1 MDPLSPLLYG
11 RRNVRKVL
19 PAVIILT
26 FVVMLVIVI
35 LSTLG
40 GLRAS
45 MLVYTLEFDEW
56 TLVFPKKDT
65 RIPKPLLEEIAKH
78 PSVER
83 MIDSR
88 NCFVRVKT
96 LIGPMPFNLRAGRK
110 EEMDFLLG
118 RVHARLMSGGRLPE
132 PGTNEVAIHENIMK
146 ANGWSIGREFGV
158 DVDEEDWM
166 VGRFKIVGILAGP
179 VPVGVCSFEYL
190 NNPLQYAFAAKLW
203 EREIVVAKPGRTAEM
218 NAFLRTFK
226 EVKVYDKARAVDDVT
241 QGFDRIILVFR
252 FISILL
258 IVVVSFVVG
267 LINNIFFAQRIDEF
281 AVLLAIGHTQRRLF
295 RMVAG
300 ETAAMMA
307 LSWGLGL
314 ALGLGIFA
322 VFRETV
328 MAPRGIPLP
337 FWQPGA
343 ILVSLVLPLVAQ
355 AFAVVTVLGKLRRL
369 DPVTIIERRG

>member
-1 MDPLSPLLYG
+1 MDPLSPWTYG

-19 PAVIILT
+19 PALIILT
-26 FVVMLVIVI
+26 FVVMLVFVI

-40 GLRAS
+40 GLRES
-45 MLVYTLEFDEW
+45 MLVYTGEFDAW

-65 RIPKPLLEEIAKH
+65 RLPKALLEEIAVH
-78 PSVER
+78 PAVER

-96 LIGPMPFNLRAGRK
+96 LIGPMPFNLRAGRR
-110 EEMDFLLG
+110 EENRFLLE
-118 RVHARLMSGGRLPE
+118 RVNARLRNGKMPE

-166 VGRFKIVGILAGP
+166 LGRFKVVGILEGP

-190 NNPLQYAFAAKLW
+190 NSPLQYAFSAKLW
-203 EREIVVAKPGRTAEM
+203 EREIIVARRGRTAEL
-218 NAFLRTFK
+218 NAFLRTLK
-226 EVKVYDKARAVDDVT
+226 DVKVYDKARAVDDVT
-241 QGFDRIILVFR
+241 EGFDRIILVFR

-258 IVVVSFVVG
+258 IIVVSFVVG

-281 AVLLAIGHTQRRLF
+281 AVLMAIGHTQRRVF
-295 RMVAG
+295 RMVSG
-300 ETAAMMA
+300 ETAGLMGV
-307 LSWGLGL
+307 SWMLGLGL
-314 ALGLGIFA
+314 GAGVYATFCTL
-322 VFRETV
+322 V

-337 FWQPGA
+337 LWQPGPLLISL
-343 ILVSLVLPLVAQ
+343 ILPVVAQ

>member
-1 MDPLSPLLYG
+1 MDPLSPWTYS

-19 PAVIILT
+19 PALIILT
-26 FVVMLVIVI
+26 FVVMLVFVI

-40 GLRAS
+40 GLRES
-45 MLVYTLEFDEW
+45 MLVYTGEFDAW

-65 RIPKPLLEEIAKH
+65 RLPKALLQEIGAH
-78 PSVER
+78 PAVER

-88 NCFVRVKT
+88 TCFVRVKT
-96 LIGPMPFNLRAGRK
+96 LIGPMPFNLRAGRR
-110 EEMDFLLG
+110 EENEFLLQ
-118 RVHARLMSGGRLPE
+118 RVNARLRDGKLPE

-146 ANGWSIGREFGV
+146 ANGWSLGREFGV

-166 VGRFKIVGILAGP
+166 LGRFKVVGILQGP
-179 VPVGVCSFEYL
+179 VPVGICSFEYL
-190 NNPLQYAFAAKLW
+190 NSPLQYAFSAKLW
-203 EREIVVAKPGRTAEM
+203 EREVVVAKPGRTAEL
-218 NAFLRTFK
+218 NAFLRTLK
-226 EVKVYDKARAVDDVT
+226 DIKVYDKARAVDDVT

-258 IVVVSFVVG
+258 IIVVSFVVG

-281 AVLLAIGHTQRRLF
+281 AVLMAIGHTQRRVF

-300 ETAAMMA
+300 ETAGLMA
-307 LSWGLGL
+307 VSWTVGL
-314 ALGLGIFA
+314 ALGMALFA
-322 VFRETV
+322 SFCALV
-328 MAPRGIPLP
+328 MEPRGIPLP
-337 FWQPGA
+337 LWQPGPVLISL
-343 ILVSLVLPLVAQ
+343 ILPVVAQ

>member
-11 RRNVRKVL
+11 RRNARKVL

-110 EEMDFLLG
+110 EEMNFLLE
-118 RVHARLMSGGRLPE
+118 RVHATLKEGALPT

-146 ANGWSIGREFGV
+146 ANGWGVGREFGV

-166 VGRFKIVGILAGP
+166 VGRFKIVGILQGP

-226 EVKVYDKARAVDDVT
+226 EVKVYDKGRAVDDVT

-300 ETAAMMA
+300 ETAVLMA

-314 ALGLGIFA
+314 ALGLGIFEA
-322 VFRETV
+322 FRVVV
-328 MAPRGIPLP
+328 MEPRGIPLP
-337 FWQPGA
+337 FWQPGPLL
-343 ILVSLVLPLVAQ
+343 ISLILPLIAQ

>member
-1 MDPLSPLLYG
+1 MDPLSPWTYG

-19 PAVIILT
+19 PALIILT
-26 FVVMLVIVI
+26 FVVLLVFVI

-40 GLRAS
+40 GLRES
-45 MLVYTLEFDEW
+45 MLVYTGEFDAW

-65 RIPKPLLEEIAKH
+65 RLPKALLQEIGAH
-78 PSVER
+78 PAVER

-96 LIGPMPFNLRAGRK
+96 LIGPMPFNLRAGRS
-110 EEMDFLLG
+110 EENEFLLQ
-118 RVHARLMSGGRLPE
+118 RVNARLRDGKLPE

-146 ANGWSIGREFGV
+146 ANGWSLGREFGV

-166 VGRFKIVGILAGP
+166 LGRFKVVGILQGP
-179 VPVGVCSFEYL
+179 VPVGICSFEYL
-190 NNPLQYAFAAKLW
+190 NSPLQYAFSAKLW
-203 EREIVVAKPGRTAEM
+203 EREVVVAKPGRTGEL
-218 NAFLRTFK
+218 NAFLRTLK
-226 EVKVYDKARAVDDVT
+226 DIKVYDKARAVDDVT

-258 IVVVSFVVG
+258 IIVVSFVVG

-281 AVLLAIGHTQRRLF
+281 AVLMAIGHTQRRVF

-300 ETAAMMA
+300 ETAGLMA
-307 LSWGLGL
+307 VSWTVGL
-314 ALGLGIFA
+314 ALGMALFA
-322 VFRETV
+322 SFCALV
-328 MAPRGIPLP
+328 MEPRGIPLP
-337 FWQPGA
+337 LWQPGPVLISL
-343 ILVSLVLPLVAQ
+343 ILPVVAQ

>member
-1 MDPLSPLLYG
+1 MDPLSPWTYG
-11 RRNVRKVL
+11 RRNGRKVL
-19 PAVIILT
+19 PALIILT
-26 FVVMLVIVI
+26 FVVMLVFVI

-40 GLRAS
+40 GLRES

-65 RIPKPLLEEIAKH
+65 RIPKALLKEVAAH

-96 LIGPMPFNLRAGRK
+96 LIGPMPFNLRAGKR
-110 EEMDFLLG
+110 EEMEYLLK
-118 RVHARLMSGGRLPE
+118 RVNATLHDGKLPE

-146 ANGWSIGREFGV
+146 ANGWVLGREFGV

-166 VGRFKIVGILAGP
+166 LGRFKVVGVLRGP
-179 VPVGVCSFEYL
+179 VPVGVCSFEFL
-190 NNPLQYAFAAKLW
+190 NNPLQYAFSAKLW
-203 EREIVVAKPGRTAEM
+203 EREIVVAKPGRTAEL
-218 NAFLRTFK
+218 NAFLRTLGDI
-226 EVKVYDKARAVDDVT
+226 KVYDKKRAVDDVT

-258 IVVVSFVVG
+258 IIVVSFVVG

-281 AVLLAIGHTQRRLF
+281 AVLMAIGHTQKRLF

-300 ETAAMMA
+300 ETAGLMTV
-307 LSWGLGL
+307 SW
-314 ALGLGIFA
+314 ALGLGLGAVIFA
-322 VFRETV
+322 TFRALV
-328 MAPRGIPLP
+328 MEPRGIPLP
-337 FWQPGA
+337 LWQPGP
-343 ILVSLVLPLVAQ
+343 ILVSLILPVVAQ
-355 AFAVVTVLGKLRRL
+355 AFAIATVLGKLRRL

>member
-1 MDPLSPLLYG
+1 MDPLSPWTYG

-19 PAVIILT
+19 PALIILT
-26 FVVMLVIVI
+26 FVVLLVFVI

-40 GLRAS
+40 GLRDS
-45 MLVYTLEFDEW
+45 MLVYTREFDEW

-65 RIPKPLLEEIAKH
+65 RLPKALLQDIGAH
-78 PSVER
+78 PAVDR

-110 EEMDFLLG
+110 EEMDFLLQRSEARIKEG
-118 RVHARLMSGGRLPE
+118 RMPL
-132 PGTNEVAIHENIMK
+132 PGTDEVAIHENIMK
-146 ANGWSIGREFGV
+146 ANGWSLGREFGV

-166 VGRFKIVGILAGP
+166 LGRFKVVGILEGP
-179 VPVGVCSFEYL
+179 VPVGLCSFEFL
-190 NNPLQYAFAAKLW
+190 NNPLQYAFSAKLW
-203 EREIVVAKPGRTAEM
+203 EREIVVAKPGRIAEL
-218 NAFLRTFK
+218 NAFLRTLK
-226 EVKVYDKARAVDDVT
+226 DVKVYDKARAVDDVT

-267 LINNIFFAQRIDEF
+267 LINNIFFAQRVDEF
-281 AVLLAIGHTQRRLF
+281 AVLMAIGHTQRRIF

-300 ETAAMMA
+300 ETAGLMA
-307 LSWGLGL
+307 VSWT
-314 ALGLGIFA
+314 LGITAGFGVFA
-322 VFRETV
+322 AFCALVLE
-328 MAPRGIPLP
+328 PRGIPLP
-337 FWQPGA
+337 LWQPGPVL
-343 ILVSLVLPLVAQ
+343 ISLTLPLVAQ
-355 AFAVVTVLGKLRRL
+355 AFAVVTVLGRLRRL

>member
-1 MDPLSPLLYG
+1 MDPLSPWTYG

-19 PAVIILT
+19 PALIILT
-26 FVVMLVIVI
+26 FVVMLVFVI

-40 GLRAS
+40 GLRES
-45 MLVYTLEFDEW
+45 MLVYTGEFDAW

-65 RIPKPLLEEIAKH
+65 RLPKALLQEIGAH
-78 PSVER
+78 PATER

-96 LIGPMPFNLRAGRK
+96 LIGPMPFNLRAGRR
-110 EEMDFLLG
+110 EENDFLLQ
-118 RVHARLMSGGRLPE
+118 RVNARLRDGKLPE
-132 PGTNEVAIHENIMK
+132 PGTNEVAIHENIMR
-146 ANGWSIGREFGV
+146 ANGWSLGREFGV

-166 VGRFKIVGILAGP
+166 LGRFKVVGILQGP
-179 VPVGVCSFEYL
+179 VPVGICSFEYL
-190 NNPLQYAFAAKLW
+190 NSPLQYAFSAKLW
-203 EREIVVAKPGRTAEM
+203 EREVVVAKPGRTAEL
-218 NAFLRTFK
+218 NAFLRTLK
-226 EVKVYDKARAVDDVT
+226 DIKVYDKTRAVDDVT

-258 IVVVSFVVG
+258 IIVVSFVVG

-281 AVLLAIGHTQRRLF
+281 AVLMAIGHTQRRVF

-300 ETAAMMA
+300 ETAGLMA
-307 LSWGLGL
+307 VSWTLGL
-314 ALGLGIFA
+314 ALGMALFA
-322 VFRETV
+322 SFCALV
-328 MAPRGIPLP
+328 MEPRGIPLP
-337 FWQPGA
+337 LWQPGPVLISL
-343 ILVSLVLPLVAQ
+343 ILPVVAQ

>member
-1 MDPLSPLLYG
+1 MDPLSPWLYG

-40 GLRAS
+40 GLRSS

-65 RIPKPLLEEIAKH
+65 RIPKALLEEIATH
-78 PSVER
+78 PAVDR
-83 MIDSR
+83 LIDSR

-110 EEMDFLLG
+110 QEMDFLLQ
-118 RVHARLMSGGRLPE
+118 RVHATLKEGSLPR

-146 ANGWSIGREFGV
+146 ANGWGVGREFGV
-158 DVDEEDWM
+158 DVDEDDWM
-166 VGRFKIVGILAGP
+166 VGRFKIVGILEGP
-179 VPVGVCSFEYL
+179 VPVGICSFEYL

-203 EREIVVAKPGRTAEM
+203 EREIIVAKPGRVAEL
-218 NAFLRTFK
+218 NAYLRTLK
-226 EVKVYDKARAVDDVT
+226 EVKVYDKTRAVDDVT

-300 ETAAMMA
+300 ETAAMMT
-307 LSWGLGL
+307 LSWGLGF
-314 ALGLGIFA
+314 ALGLVIFE

-337 FWQPGA
+337 LWQPGA
-343 ILVSLVLPLVAQ
+343 ILVSLILPVVAQ
-355 AFAVVTVLGKLRRL
+355 AFAVATVLGRLRRL